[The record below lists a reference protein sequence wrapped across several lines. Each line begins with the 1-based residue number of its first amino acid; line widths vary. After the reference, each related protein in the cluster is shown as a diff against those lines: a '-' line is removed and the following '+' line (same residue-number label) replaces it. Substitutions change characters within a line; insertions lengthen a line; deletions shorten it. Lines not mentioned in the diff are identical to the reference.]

1 MRIKHKGENEL
12 GKLDGK
18 ITLITGGTEGMGF
31 ATAQEFI
38 AEGAFVFVTGRRQA
52 EVDKAAASLG
62 ENAHGIVADAGKVA
76 EIERMYAEIMA
87 MKGRLDVVFANAGI
101 YKVVPWNEMSE
112 EEFDRI
118 FTINARGVFFI
129 VQKAIPLMPASGSI
143 ILNGSFIGSSGT
155 PGIVAYGATKA
166 AVRSFARTFTTELAG
181 KGPRVNVL
189 SPGPID
195 TEGFRRET
203 GNDPDVRKG
212 TVGMV
217 PIGRM
222 GDPREIGRAAVFLA
236 SDDSSFC
243 AGAEFFID
251 GGTASV

>member
-1 MRIKHKGENEL
+1 M

-18 ITLITGGTEGMGF
+18 VILVTGGTEGMGF
-31 ATAQEFI
+31 ATAKEFI

-52 EVDKAAASLG
+52 EIDRAVSELG
-62 ENAHGIVADAGKVA
+62 ENARGIAADAGKVSD
-76 EIERMYAEIMA
+76 IERMYAEVLA
-87 MKGRLDVVFANAGI
+87 TKGRLDVVFANAGVFR
-101 YKVVPWNEMSE
+101 VVPWDQMTE
-112 EEFDRI
+112 EEYDRV

-129 VQKAIPLMPASGSI
+129 VQKAIPLMQPSGSI
-143 ILNGSFIGSSGT
+143 ILNGSFIGSAGT
-155 PGIVAYGATKA
+155 PGMSAYGATKA

-181 KGPRVNVL
+181 KGPRINVL

-203 GNDPDVRKG
+203 GNDPDVREA

-243 AGAEFFID
+243 AGAEFFVD
-251 GGTASV
+251 GGVASV

>member
-1 MRIKHKGENEL
+1 M

-18 ITLITGGTEGMGF
+18 ITLITGGSEGMGF

-52 EVDKAAASLG
+52 EVDKAAAALG
-62 ENAHGIVADAGKVA
+62 ENAYGIVADAGKVA
-76 EIERMYAEIMA
+76 DIERMYAEIMA
-87 MKGRLDVVFANAGI
+87 MKGRLDVVFANAGVF
-101 YKVVPWNEMSE
+101 KVVPWNETNE
-112 EEFDRI
+112 EEFDRV
-118 FTINARGVFFI
+118 FTINARGVFFV

-143 ILNGSFIGSSGT
+143 ILNGSFIGSAGT
-155 PGIVAYGATKA
+155 PGMVAYGATKA
-166 AVRSFARTFTTELAG
+166 AVRSFARTFTAELAG

-203 GNDPDVRKG
+203 GNDPQAREA

-222 GDPREIGRAAVFLA
+222 GNPREIGRVAVFLA

-243 AGAEFFID
+243 AGAEFFVD
-251 GGTASV
+251 GGVASV

>member
-1 MRIKHKGENEL
+1 VGR
-12 GKLDGK
+12 LDGK

-31 ATAQEFI
+31 ATAQEFV

-52 EVDKAAASLG
+52 EVDKAVAKLG
-62 ENAHGIVADAGKVA
+62 ENAQGIAADAGKVPD
-76 EIERMYAEIMA
+76 IERTYAEIMA
-87 MKGRLDVVFANAGI
+87 VKGRLDVVFANAGI
-101 YKVVPWNEMSE
+101 YKVVPWNEMTE
-112 EEFDRI
+112 EEYDRI
-118 FTINARGVFFI
+118 FAINARGVFFI
-129 VQKAIPLMPASGSI
+129 VQKAIPLMTPSGSI

-155 PGIVAYGATKA
+155 PGMAAYGATKA
-166 AVRSFARTFTTELAG
+166 AVRSFARTFTAELAG
-181 KGPRVNVL
+181 KGPRINVL

-195 TEGFRRET
+195 TEGYRRET
-203 GNDPDVRKG
+203 NDDPRVREA
-212 TVGMV
+212 TIGMV